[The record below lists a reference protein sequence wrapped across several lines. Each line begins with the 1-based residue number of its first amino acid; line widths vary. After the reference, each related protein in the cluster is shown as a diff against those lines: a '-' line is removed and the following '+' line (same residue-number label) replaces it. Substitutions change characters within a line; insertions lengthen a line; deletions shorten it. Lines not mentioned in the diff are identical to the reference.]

1 MRVVH
6 LVACVVIVFATVRGQ
21 DVAFEAASVKPN
33 TSGDLR
39 MRGGTR
45 GRVYDAVNMP
55 LRRIVAVAFDL
66 QLEEFRLI
74 GDQALLAQ
82 RFDIAAR
89 IPENASPRQV
99 PAMLRALLAERFKL
113 AVHAETRDAAVLALI
128 ARSDGRLGPKLRRT
142 AVDCIAAEAAGR
154 VIPTPEPG
162 QPAMCES
169 EISDGIKG
177 RGQPLSALA
186 RMLTMFMQ
194 RRVLDK
200 TGLTGGFDFDLQFDG
215 AAAGP
220 GLDTSNALV
229 TALEDQLGLK
239 LQSTRAP
246 VEFVVIDSVER
257 PAPN

>member
-6 LVACVVIVFATVRGQ
+6 LVACAVIIFATVHGQ

-55 LRRIVAVAFDL
+55 LRRIVATAYDL
-66 QLEEFRLI
+66 HLEGFRLV
-74 GDQALLAQ
+74 GNQALLAE
-82 RFDIAAR
+82 RFDITAT
-89 IPENASPRQV
+89 IPESASPRQV
-99 PAMLRALLAERFKL
+99 PAMLRALLTERFKL
-113 AVHAETRDAAVLALI
+113 AVHTETRDVAVLALTV
-128 ARSDGRLGPKLRRT
+128 ARRDGRLGPKLRQ
-142 AVDCIAAEAAGR
+142 AAADCAAAEATGR

-169 EISDGIKG
+169 EISDGIRG

-194 RRVLDK
+194 RRVLDR

-215 AAAGP
+215 ASGP
-220 GLDTSNALV
+220 GLDVSNALV
-229 TALEDQLGLK
+229 TALDDQLGLK

-246 VEFVVIDSVER
+246 VEFVVIDSIER